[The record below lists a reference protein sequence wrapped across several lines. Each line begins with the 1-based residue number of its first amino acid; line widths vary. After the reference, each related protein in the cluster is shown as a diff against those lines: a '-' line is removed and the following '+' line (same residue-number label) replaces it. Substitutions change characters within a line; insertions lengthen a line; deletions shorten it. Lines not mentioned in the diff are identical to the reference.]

1 MVASVIFVAQNQSL
15 SLRLRL
21 QVPTQALDPGSSQ
34 FPDIVSGDMESISE
48 GVWWHLQLE
57 LRFFRSRQDL
67 VPWIH
72 FSAHFP
78 ESIWNVSGVQ
88 V

>member
-1 MVASVIFVAQNQSL
+1 MVASVVFVAQNQSL
-15 SLRLRL
+15 SMRLGV
-21 QVPTQALDPGSSQ
+21 QVPTQALDPGRSQ

-57 LRFFRSRQDL
+57 LRFSGQGKT
-67 VPWIH
+67 WIY
-72 FSAHFP
+72 FLAHFP
-78 ESIWNVSGVQ
+78 ESIWNVSGVH